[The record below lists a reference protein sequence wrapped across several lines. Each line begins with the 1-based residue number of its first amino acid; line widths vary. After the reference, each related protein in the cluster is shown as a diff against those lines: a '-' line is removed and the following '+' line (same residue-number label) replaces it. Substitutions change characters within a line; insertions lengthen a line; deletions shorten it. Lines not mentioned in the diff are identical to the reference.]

1 MTRILHTT
9 AGFIIW
15 LLFAAIGGALI
26 YANGLQVETGL
37 LGVFYR
43 PGRPV
48 QAIGFGGIMLLLALL
63 YLVTLAPRRPA
74 MRYISFDSEGGNV
87 SISNG
92 AVRDFIR
99 KVGEEFSAVTSMEP
113 RLRADK
119 NLISIDLDVKIQA
132 GSRIPELSRMLQ
144 ERIRESIRDG
154 LGIAEVREIKV
165 RIQEIVG
172 SPPPARKRAWD
183 HE

>member
-1 MTRILHTT
+1 MTRVLHVT

-15 LLFAAIGGALI
+15 LLFTAIGGALV
-26 YANGLQVETGL
+26 YANGLKVETGL
-37 LGVFYR
+37 LGVFYQ
-43 PGRPV
+43 PGSII
-48 QAIGFGGIMLLLALL
+48 QAMGYGGVMLLLALL
-63 YLVTLAPRRPA
+63 YLVTLAPRRQP

-99 KVGEEFSAVTSMEP
+99 KVGEEFGAVISMEP

-132 GSRIPELSRMLQ
+132 GTRIPELSQMLQ
-144 ERIRESIRDG
+144 ERVRESIRDG

-172 SPPPARKRAWD
+172 SPPPSRSRA
-183 HE
+183 